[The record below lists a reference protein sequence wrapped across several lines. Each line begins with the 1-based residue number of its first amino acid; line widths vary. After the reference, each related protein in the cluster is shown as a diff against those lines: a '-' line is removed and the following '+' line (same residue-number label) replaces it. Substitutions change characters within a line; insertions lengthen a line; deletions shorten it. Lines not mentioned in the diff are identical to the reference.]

1 MSKKNNNLKSSNLQ
15 QTSQSQPSKSHL
27 LKLALLRS
35 GESKIPDSY
44 MVDGTDLLNLIDG
57 KIPFIEVPTRNTPGV
72 RFVTLRYE

>member
-1 MSKKNNNLKSSNLQ
+1 MSKKNKNLKSSNPLQ
-15 QTSQSQPSKSHL
+15 PSQTQPSKSHL

-35 GESKIPDSY
+35 GENKITDSY

-57 KIPFIEVPTRNTPGV
+57 RIPFIEVPTRNTPGV